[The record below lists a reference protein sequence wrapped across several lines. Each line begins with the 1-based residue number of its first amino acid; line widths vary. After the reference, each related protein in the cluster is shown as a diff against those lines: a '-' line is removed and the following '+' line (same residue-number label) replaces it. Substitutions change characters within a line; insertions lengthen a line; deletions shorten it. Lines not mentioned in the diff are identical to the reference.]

1 MTQSEMLKLIARHG
15 YNVGFGAKKNFAT
28 YDLICKAS
36 GWISFISLAVGVF
49 ALFIPEL
56 ATNVISAILII
67 FGVATMYI
75 QFYDSEK
82 QSYES
87 AGIEQTKIFN
97 ELEVIYRN
105 VKSDANFDYQRTQ
118 QSIDAIMSRFYGTVI
133 SKQIFGSNWYAH
145 YKFYCE
151 FEKAWVEEELNLTLK
166 DKIPLSLC
174 FLASLAIIFTK
185 LSSGKRPDAAANEK
199 FSKLTVKYAMY
210 SRYHHPVYVL

>member
-1 MTQSEMLKLIARHG
+1 M
-15 YNVGFGAKKNFAT
+15 
-28 YDLICKAS
+28 
-36 GWISFISLAVGVF
+36 F

-87 AGIEQTKIFN
+87 AGLKQTKIFN

-118 QSIDAIMSRFYGTVI
+118 QSIDAYHVPVLRHGHQQTDLPEVTGTHIINFTV
-133 SKQIFGSNWYAH
+133 
-145 YKFYCE
+145 
-151 FEKAWVEEELNLTLK
+151 NLKKHGLK
-166 DKIPLSLC
+166 KS
-174 FLASLAIIFTK
+174 
-185 LSSGKRPDAAANEK
+185 
-199 FSKLTVKYAMY
+199 
-210 SRYHHPVYVL
+210 

>member
-1 MTQSEMLKLIARHG
+1 MTQSDMLKLIARHG

-82 QSYES
+82 QSYET

-105 VKSDANFDYQRTQ
+105 VKSDANFDYPHTQ

-174 FLASLAIIFTK
+174 FLAGLAIIFAVAVIWK
-185 LSSGKRPDAAANEK
+185 MS
-199 FSKLTVKYAMY
+199 
-210 SRYHHPVYVL
+210 

>member
-1 MTQSEMLKLIARHG
+1 MTQSEMLKLI
-15 YNVGFGAKKNFAT
+15 AT

-174 FLASLAIIFTK
+174 FLAGLAIIFTIAVIWK
-185 LSSGKRPDAAANEK
+185 TP
-199 FSKLTVKYAMY
+199 
-210 SRYHHPVYVL
+210 

>member
-1 MTQSEMLKLIARHG
+1 MTQSDMLKLIARHG

-36 GWISFISLAVGVF
+36 GWISFISLAIGVF
-49 ALFIPEL
+49 ALFIPQL

-82 QSYES
+82 QNYET

-105 VKSDANFDYQRTQ
+105 VKSDASFDYSQTQ
-118 QSIDAIMSRFYGTVI
+118 QNIDSVMSRFYGTVI

-151 FEKAWVEEELNLTLK
+151 FEKRWVEEELNLRLK

-174 FLASLAIIFTK
+174 FFAVLAVIGAIIIFC
-185 LSSGKRPDAAANEK
+185 
-199 FSKLTVKYAMY
+199 
-210 SRYHHPVYVL
+210 

>member
-105 VKSDANFDYQRTQ
+105 VKAMQTLTISVHNNPSTLSCPGFTARSSANRSSEVT
-118 QSIDAIMSRFYGTVI
+118 GTHIINFTV
-133 SKQIFGSNWYAH
+133 
-145 YKFYCE
+145 
-151 FEKAWVEEELNLTLK
+151 NLKKHGLK
-166 DKIPLSLC
+166 KS
-174 FLASLAIIFTK
+174 
-185 LSSGKRPDAAANEK
+185 
-199 FSKLTVKYAMY
+199 
-210 SRYHHPVYVL
+210 

>member
-1 MTQSEMLKLIARHG
+1 MTQSDMLKLIARHG

-36 GWISFISLAVGVF
+36 GWISFISLAIGIF
-49 ALFIPEL
+49 ALFIPQL
-56 ATNVISAILII
+56 ATNVISAILIM

-75 QFYDSEK
+75 QSYDAEK
-82 QSYES
+82 KSYET

-105 VKSDANFDYQRTQ
+105 VKSDGDFNYSQTQ
-118 QSIDAIMSRFYGTVI
+118 QNIDSVMSRFYGTVI

-151 FEKAWVEEELNLTLK
+151 FEKKWVEEELNLSLK

-174 FLASLAIIFTK
+174 FFTALIIIVVFII
-185 LSSGKRPDAAANEK
+185 LCNA
-199 FSKLTVKYAMY
+199 L
-210 SRYHHPVYVL
+210 

>member
-28 YDLICKAS
+28 YDLICKTS

-174 FLASLAIIFTK
+174 FLAGLAIIFTIAVIWK
-185 LSSGKRPDAAANEK
+185 TP
-199 FSKLTVKYAMY
+199 
-210 SRYHHPVYVL
+210 

>member
-174 FLASLAIIFTK
+174 FLAGLAIIFTIAVIWK
-185 LSSGKRPDAAANEK
+185 NALMLQPMKNSAS
-199 FSKLTVKYAMY
+199 
-210 SRYHHPVYVL
+210 

>member
-1 MTQSEMLKLIARHG
+1 MTQPEMLKLIARHG

-82 QSYES
+82 QSYET

-105 VKSDANFDYQRTQ
+105 VKSDANFDYQHTQ
-118 QSIDAIMSRFYGTVI
+118 QSIDTIMARFYGTVI

-166 DKIPLSLC
+166 DKIPLSFC
-174 FLASLAIIFTK
+174 FIASLAIIFTV
-185 LSSGKRPDAAANEK
+185 AALWTARQ
-199 FSKLTVKYAMY
+199 V
-210 SRYHHPVYVL
+210 PCW

>member
-1 MTQSEMLKLIARHG
+1 MCRAPDSALSRTSAFHTRYTLNR
-15 YNVGFGAKKNFAT
+15 YPSAT
-28 YDLICKAS
+28 APLCR
-36 GWISFISLAVGVF
+36 
-49 ALFIPEL
+49 
-56 ATNVISAILII
+56 ATCRR
-67 FGVATMYI
+67 
-75 QFYDSEK
+75 
-82 QSYES
+82 S

-105 VKSDANFDYQRTQ
+105 VKSDANFDYQHTQ

-174 FLASLAIIFTK
+174 FLAGLVIIFTIAVIWK
-185 LSSGKRPDAAANEK
+185 TS
-199 FSKLTVKYAMY
+199 
-210 SRYHHPVYVL
+210 